1 MKHTQ
6 LLHFYFAFHSQIPNR
21 IFSNTEKLFSIVL
34 PVCPQ
39 INSNDD
45 RGVLVG
51 NWEDYTGGTHP
62 GEWISSG
69 DILRQ
74 WAESGPV
81 RFGQCWVFA
90 AIACTG
96 WLHNVSALH

>member
-1 MKHTQ
+1 MLVCQVNGNYIHGSAIC
-6 LLHFYFAFHSQIPNR
+6 LSCL
-21 IFSNTEKLFSIVL
+21 
-34 PVCPQ
+34 CPQ

-51 NWEDYTGGTHP
+51 NWGEVTDGVHP
-62 GEWISSG
+62 GRWMGSG

-81 RFGQCWVFA
+81 RYGQCWVFA
-90 AIACTG
+90 AVACTG
-96 WLHNVSALH
+96 